1 MLPMCQSAPCPDG
14 AAAGRPLPARVV
26 RPGTVTVRH
35 LATLIVVGTLPF
47 TYAMTLRVVFP
58 LKIYELV
65 LCLCAAT
72 VAWEGRVVLAPG
84 LGRFARPVLALLAW
98 SALVLVVRLA
108 LPLDSFTTEG
118 FEARIGPVG
127 DAVIKIGY
135 WLLALFAFLLVATA
149 AYEDAR
155 RVGRWW
161 CIGAIVAAFYGWI
174 LLLSSVFDLPAPL
187 LPGMISPQIINI
199 AGRELFRGGT
209 FEEGNYFAMYLLTSL
224 AVALWMRWRWTA
236 VLMATTVF
244 ITFSTANV
252 VALALFGCIYSL
264 GVGAQDRD
272 PRGKFYAAVFFV
284 ALTAIVVAVLFAT
297 GYISEFFIAKL
308 STEEFGSK
316 LDRVDLAVAGLRMSA
331 DHPIMG
337 VGLSHYGYNY
347 RPYQLTDFF
356 DRARPVKPIA
366 NNPWVELL
374 AETGVVGL
382 AFALTFA
389 KRVWAKAAGADG
401 LAFRAG
407 LAGVALGL
415 FTFPSI
421 TVLFIWAFCGL
432 AVGVRLRQEQDSR
445 LRTA

>member
-1 MLPMCQSAPCPDG
+1 MQALSLTPAYSAAP
-14 AAAGRPLPARVV
+14 
-26 RPGTVTVRH
+26 TSSVRH
-35 LATLIVVGTLPF
+35 LATLIVVATLPL
-47 TYAMTLRVVFP
+47 TYAMTLRIVFP
-58 LKIYELV
+58 FKIYELV
-65 LCLCAAT
+65 LCTCAGLMF
-72 VAWEGRVVLAPG
+72 WEGRVLVAPG
-84 LGRFARPVLALLAW
+84 LARYAKPIAAFLAW
-98 SALVLVVRLA
+98 AAIVLSIRIAV
-108 LPLDSFTTEG
+108 PLESFTTEG

-127 DAVIKIGY
+127 DGVIKIAY
-135 WLLALFAFLLVATA
+135 WLLAFFAFALVATA

-161 CIGAIVAAFYGWI
+161 CIGAIGAAIYGWL
-174 LLLSSVFDLPAPL
+174 LLLSSVFSLPAPL
-187 LPGMISPQIINI
+187 LPGMLSPQIINI

-236 VLMATTVF
+236 VFMATTVF

-252 VALALFGCIYSL
+252 VALMLFGCIYAL
-264 GVGAQDRD
+264 GIGAQDRD
-272 PRGKFYAAVFFV
+272 PRGKVYAFAIFTAITAAV
-284 ALTAIVVAVLFAT
+284 LTILVAT
-297 GYISEFFIAKL
+297 GYVSEFFIAKL

-331 DHPIMG
+331 EHPLMG

-356 DRARPVKPIA
+356 DRFRPVKPIA
-366 NNPWVELL
+366 NNPWVELV
-374 AETGVVGL
+374 AETGLIGA
-382 AFALTFA
+382 AFVLTFA
-389 KRVWAKAAGADG
+389 RRVWQKASGADG

-432 AVGVRLRQEQDSR
+432 TVGVRLREEHEARVAHGDAV
-445 LRTA
+445 LPIT

>member
-1 MLPMCQSAPCPDG
+1 VHALSVLPTPG
-14 AAAGRPLPARVV
+14 V
-26 RPGTVTVRH
+26 RDTTSVRH
-35 LATLIVVGTLPF
+35 VATLIVVASLPL

-65 LCLCAAT
+65 LCVCAAT
-72 VAWEGRVVLAPG
+72 MFWEGRIVLVPG
-84 LGRFARPVLALLAW
+84 IARFARPIFAFLAW
-98 SALVLVVRLA
+98 AALVLCVRLA
-108 LPLDSFTTEG
+108 FPLASFTTEG
-118 FEARIGPVG
+118 FEARLGPVG
-127 DAVIKIGY
+127 DGVIKIGY
-135 WLLALFAFLLVATA
+135 WLLALLAFALVATA
-149 AYEDAR
+149 AYEDGR

-161 CIGAIVAAFYGWI
+161 CIGAIGAALYGWL
-174 LLLSSVFDLPAPL
+174 LLLSSVFGLPAPL
-187 LPGMISPQIINI
+187 LPGMVSPQIINI

-224 AVALWMRWRWTA
+224 AVALWMRWRWA
-236 VLMATTVF
+236 AAFLAITVF

-264 GVGAQDRD
+264 GIGAQDRD
-272 PRGKFYAAVFFV
+272 PRGAVYAFAVFV
-284 ALTAIVVAVLFAT
+284 ALTALVVGVLGAT
-297 GYISEFFIAKL
+297 GYISEFFVAKL

-331 DHPIMG
+331 EHPVLG

-356 DRARPVKPIA
+356 DRFRPVKPIA
-366 NNPWVELL
+366 NSPWIELL
-374 AETGVVGL
+374 AETGIIGTTFVLV
-382 AFALTFA
+382 FAR
-389 KRVWAKAAGADG
+389 RVWAKATGSEG
-401 LAFRAG
+401 VAFRAG

-432 AVGVRLRQEQDSR
+432 AVGVRLREEHDARSR
-445 LRTA
+445 SGLPAPLARL